1 MSGVLVGWEICIID
15 SRYTDKNGH
24 NANLKKPDLSS
35 IYFIV
40 NEELSFSYFSN
51 INLIKN
57 KNILYVDTK
66 SISKDN
72 AFATIK
78 TLAKEL
84 NFKEP
89 NDNDEYK
96 FTQKFWNE
104 LYYLLP
110 YRLIVNN
117 DILIIVSDENK
128 VFLDNDKHYNEI
140 KDDLIDIKKEL
151 VNTKSKL
158 FDKISINIE
167 NKNWI
172 IIKDDKALINDL
184 REYIEKFMII
194 LEKKANERLENMVK
208 EEDVLNYLREHQDLG
223 KKIKNILLKD
233 NNPLDALDFSKLE
246 LYCKEI
252 ELKEDW
258 CDKIKNFKTNKN
270 KNNNNNFELIN
281 FLLLGFYR
289 KLC

>member
-1 MSGVLVGWEICIID
+1 
-15 SRYTDKNGH
+15 
-24 NANLKKPDLSS
+24 
-35 IYFIV
+35 
-40 NEELSFSYFSN
+40 
-51 INLIKN
+51 LIKN
-57 KNILYVDTK
+57 KNVLYVDTK

-96 FTQKFWNE
+96 FKQKFWNE

-167 NKNWI
+167 NKNWT

-184 REYIEKFMII
+184 REYFEKFMII

-208 EEDVLNYLREHQDLG
+208 EEDVLNYLKEHQDLG
-223 KKIKNILLKD
+223 KKIKNILD
-233 NNPLDALDFSKLE
+233 YE
-246 LYCKEI
+246 LQH
-252 ELKEDW
+252 
-258 CDKIKNFKTNKN
+258 
-270 KNNNNNFELIN
+270 
-281 FLLLGFYR
+281 
-289 KLC
+289 

>member
-1 MSGVLVGWEICIID
+1 M
-15 SRYTDKNGH
+15 
-24 NANLKKPDLSS
+24 
-35 IYFIV
+35 
-40 NEELSFSYFSN
+40 
-51 INLIKN
+51 IKN

-96 FTQKFWNE
+96 FKQKFWNE

-140 KDDLIDIKKEL
+140 KDDLIDIKKR
-151 VNTKSKL
+151 TCKSK
-158 FDKISINIE
+158 KQVI
-167 NKNWI
+167 
-172 IIKDDKALINDL
+172 
-184 REYIEKFMII
+184 
-194 LEKKANERLENMVK
+194 
-208 EEDVLNYLREHQDLG
+208 
-223 KKIKNILLKD
+223 
-233 NNPLDALDFSKLE
+233 
-246 LYCKEI
+246 
-252 ELKEDW
+252 
-258 CDKIKNFKTNKN
+258 
-270 KNNNNNFELIN
+270 
-281 FLLLGFYR
+281 
-289 KLC
+289 